1 MPMKNCFRLPL
12 LFCGMGMAMVFGTG
26 VRLLRAQTQPRLA
39 DKQTALRFTNPTA
52 ITNGYLPLAHLH
64 QDILEG
70 KEDGKSVRVERAMK
84 PGTRAFL
91 IDGQKVEARIM
102 EDREFI
108 GGKLKEVTLDY
119 FAQAEDGSV
128 CYLGEKVD
136 MYRDGKVIGHEGAWL
151 VGEHSAKPGVIMPA
165 HPKVGDKFRSE
176 NVPGIAVED
185 DEVVSVEET
194 VTVPSGAY
202 KHCVKIKEVVGG
214 EAPEY
219 KYYAPGIGVVRE
231 LPSGGDVRLVKHQ
244 AEGVKNSGG
253 LNSP

>member
-176 NVPGIAVED
+176 ICASHLLSLEKYVPSDFRQDILRFRRIWGQKWRQDYSMSNVITVR
-185 DEVVSVEET
+185 EET
-194 VTVPSGAY
+194 ILSETEQALRLFAS
-202 KHCVKIKEVVGG
+202 GG
-214 EAPEY
+214 ERI
-219 KYYAPGIGVVRE
+219 PGV
-231 LPSGGDVRLVKHQ
+231 
-244 AEGVKNSGG
+244 N
-253 LNSP
+253 